1 MEEIIIRDTSYDDLP
16 QIHAI
21 ENQCFTTPWSLGSFK
36 YELGNRQSIFK
47 VAVKNKQIIGYVC
60 LRVILDTAHVL
71 NLAVMPEF
79 RRKGIGSTLFQ
90 DALQE
95 LKRQYPDVEISTLE
109 VRELNTPA
117 ITLYRKFGFSIIYK
131 RAKYYQMPDED
142 AVIMGMEL
150 R

>member
-16 QIHAI
+16 QIHAV
-21 ENQCFTTPWSLGSFK
+21 ENQCFTAPWSLGSFK

-47 VAVKNKQIIGYVC
+47 VAVINKKIIGYVC

-79 RRKGIGSTLFQ
+79 RQKDIGSTLLQ

-95 LKRQYPDVEISTLE
+95 LRLLYPDVEIATLE
-109 VRELNTPA
+109 VRESNTPA
-117 ITLYRKFGFSIIYK
+117 ITLYRKFGFSTIYK